1 VYLGIYRIEVWGAK
15 AGDSKDKKG
24 GNGSFMG
31 ANFQIDEDRWILHY
45 RCGGMSRRYVQPA
58 VASYMPARLLL
69 ATFLLLTDY

>member
-1 VYLGIYRIEVWGAK
+1 MYLGIYRIEVWGAK

-58 VASYMPARLLL
+58 VASYMPASL
-69 ATFLLLTDY
+69 APCDVLTLAGF